1 MRPLP
6 YSVRRAALT
15 TGKFRWLRMIR
26 LRLPLFDRQLGG
38 IPASSKNLF
47 MISPSF
53 DPSILGLH
61 IVRAG
66 LEEGYRVVYFVNNK
80 PPLSVKRQARRSR
93 LNVEA
98 YEQKGQ
104 FVMVDAYSM
113 LSGAESPER
122 CVVNP
127 YDVSSV
133 KKVLADLSS
142 EKTLLVL
149 DSLNSLL
156 ESLGGEVGH
165 IMDVLNATD
174 ASTLA
179 ALFSSWTY
187 MTELLEEMENF
198 FNGVFEVKPDPLFIV
213 ENQLR
218 AKKASWIAKARSLS
232 FLVKVVSPS
241 ELRVYLPKVVVVGP
255 YNAGKTTL
263 IHALAEDAVSVER
276 MGTTVALDHGSL
288 DYKGFYME
296 LFGTPG
302 QPQFEPILDM
312 MMNGAVGLILVV
324 DSADASSFE
333 RARELF
339 KKCEGKA
346 PMVVAANKQDLESA
360 IPPGELRARLK
371 LPPSIPVVGCSAKN
385 RVNIFLLLDILLNML
400 ST

>member
-1 MRPLP
+1 
-6 YSVRRAALT
+6 
-15 TGKFRWLRMIR
+15 MIR

-47 MISPSF
+47 IVSPSF
-53 DPSILGLH
+53 DPSIFGLH
-61 IVRAG
+61 VVRAG

-80 PPLSVKRQARRSR
+80 PPLSVKRQAKRSR

-113 LSGAESPER
+113 LSGAESPEKF
-122 CVVNP
+122 VVNP
-127 YDVSSV
+127 YDVGSV

-142 EKTLLVL
+142 GNTLLVL

-156 ESLGGEVGH
+156 ESLGGEAGH
-165 IMDVLNATD
+165 LMDVLKATD
-174 ASTLA
+174 ASTLV
-179 ALFSSWTY
+179 ALFSFWPY
-187 MTELLEEMENF
+187 PTELLEGMEGLF
-198 FNGVFEVKPDPLFIV
+198 DSVFEVKPDPLFTV
-213 ENQLR
+213 EKQFR
-218 AKKASWIAKARSLS
+218 VKKASWITKARDLS
-232 FLVKVVSPS
+232 FLVKVVSSS

-263 IHALAEDAVSVER
+263 VHALAEDAVSVER

-302 QPQFEPILDM
+302 QPQFEPILDI
-312 MMNGAVGLILVV
+312 MMNGAVGFILVV

-333 RARELF
+333 RAREIF
-339 KKCEGKA
+339 EKCEGKA
-346 PMVVAANKQDLESA
+346 PVVVAANKQDLGSA
-360 IPPGELRARLK
+360 IPPSELRAHLK
-371 LPPSIPVVGCSAKN
+371 LPPSVPIVGCSAKN
-385 RVNIFLLLDILLNML
+385 RVNVFLLLDVLLNMI